1 MTVDAARTNRTER
14 PFITPEGVDLKLNIA
29 DAGQRA
35 AAFLLDAAIII
46 GGLLA
51 FTLILIFTGVGA
63 LSAAGLGGAEMMAV
77 LWLVVFFLLRNF
89 YFTVFELS
97 AAAATPGKR
106 LMGLRVASRDG
117 GRLRAESVFA
127 RNAMRELEVFM
138 PLSLLAA
145 RAGQGR
151 VDSWMYLLGF
161 VWAAIFVFF
170 PLFNRDRL
178 RLGDL
183 VGGTWVV
190 RTPRHKLTR
199 DMADD
204 GAQRMASHGF
214 TLAQLDAYGAKELH
228 VLESVLRTG
237 DRRTMQTVAERIM
250 AKINW
255 PRDPHQTDR
264 DFLSAYYA
272 AVRARLEQKLLMG
285 VRRRDKHDI

>member
-1 MTVDAARTNRTER
+1 MSADAAKIDKTER
-14 PFITPEGVDLKLNIA
+14 PFITPEGVDLRLNIG

-35 AAFLLDAAIII
+35 AAFLLDAGIII
-46 GGLLA
+46 GVLIA
-51 FTLILIFTGVGA
+51 FTLALIFTGVGA
-63 LSAAGLGGAEMMAV
+63 IGAAGLAGAELVAV

-89 YFTVFELS
+89 YFTAFELS

-106 LMGLRVASRDG
+106 AMGLRVASRDG

-127 RNAMRELEVFM
+127 RNAMRELEVFL
-138 PLSLLAA
+138 PLSFLVTQ
-145 RAGQGR
+145 AGQGG
-151 VDSWMYLLGF
+151 VDSWMYLLAF

-190 RTPRHKLTR
+190 RTPRRKLTR

-204 GAQRMASHGF
+204 GSEQLARYDF

-237 DRRTMQTVAERIM
+237 ERRTMRAVADRIM
-250 AKINW
+250 GKIGW
-255 PRDPHQTDR
+255 SRDPHQADR

-272 AVRARLEQKLLMG
+272 AVRGRLEQKLLMG
-285 VRRRDKHDI
+285 VRRRDKHDV

>member
-1 MTVDAARTNRTER
+1 MSADAAKIDKTER
-14 PFITPEGVDLKLNIA
+14 PFITPEGVDLRLNIG

-35 AAFLLDAAIII
+35 AAFLLDAGIII
-46 GGLLA
+46 GVLIA
-51 FTLILIFTGVGA
+51 FTLALIFTGVGA
-63 LSAAGLGGAEMMAV
+63 IGAAGLAGAELVAV

-89 YFTVFELS
+89 YFTAFELS

-106 LMGLRVASRDG
+106 AMGLRVASRDG

-127 RNAMRELEVFM
+127 RNAMRELEVFL
-138 PLSLLAA
+138 PLSLLVTQ
-145 RAGQGR
+145 AGQGG
-151 VDSWMYLLGF
+151 VDSWMYLLAL

-190 RTPRHKLTR
+190 RTPRRKLTR

-204 GAQRMASHGF
+204 GSEQLARYDF

-237 DRRTMQTVAERIM
+237 ERRTMRAVADRIM
-250 AKINW
+250 GKIGW
-255 PRDPHQTDR
+255 LRDPHQTDR

-272 AVRARLEQKLLMG
+272 AVRGRLEQKLLMG
-285 VRRRDKHDI
+285 VRRRDKHDV